1 MDTPHR
7 SVLVR
12 ETLLTTL
19 ANLAVAVLVNIL
31 AWRFQLVSGGLTGYA
46 LFLNL
51 ITPFSTG
58 TLLLGMN
65 LVLLLIAVVTIGKGP
80 GLRGVYGFVSLSFF
94 IDITRNLLQFQQVAT
109 PSFLATLI
117 LITLLSIGM
126 GAAISVVLANNY
138 SVGAYSTLYMIVK
151 KWIDVP
157 AQNLFFLLDFVL
169 AILTGIVF
177 GFEKG
182 VLLIVNAV
190 VAYYVVKTMLPK
202 CKAFFGQPSS
212 FLKKIAYNWT
222 SGSVPER
229 LNGQVSKT
237 LGSQG
242 HEGSNPSASATIE
255 KF

>member
-1 MDTPHR
+1 MRNTHHALLIR
-7 SVLVR
+7 QILFTTGANFSV
-12 ETLLTTL
+12 
-19 ANLAVAVLVNIL
+19 AILVNLL
-31 AWRFQLVSGGLTGYA
+31 AWHFQLVSGGLTGYA

-65 LVLLLIAVVTIGKGP
+65 LVLLIAVITIGKGP

-94 IDITRNLLQFQQVAT
+94 IDITRKLLQLQQVAT
-109 PSFLATLI
+109 PSFLTTLV

-126 GAAISVVLANNY
+126 GAAIWVVLANNY

-151 KWIDVP
+151 KWIDVS

-169 AILTGIVF
+169 AILTGIIF

-182 VLLIVNAV
+182 ILLVVNAV

-202 CKAFFGQPSS
+202 CKAFFGQ
-212 FLKKIAYNWT
+212 T
-222 SGSVPER
+222 
-229 LNGQVSKT
+229 
-237 LGSQG
+237 
-242 HEGSNPSASATIE
+242 
-255 KF
+255 